1 MQYSTVKCLEKTV
14 IQEIVYMVTNYT
26 TDLDYVLK
34 MKKYDENNKNME
46 IVTYS
51 KNS

>member
-1 MQYSTVKCLEKTV
+1 
-14 IQEIVYMVTNYT
+14 MVTNYT